1 MVENILQFLIGLLEK
16 YRNRESLKTLG
27 AARSSGWNKVRKD
40 FLERHPT
47 CALCEGNKTLE
58 IHHKKPFHLHPELE
72 LDPNNLITLCESGK
86 NGIVCHRAFGHLG
99 SYQSV
104 NINIEEDVRVWNAK
118 KKSRP

>member
-1 MVENILQFLIGLLEK
+1 MNIK
-16 YRNRESLKTLG
+16 
-27 AARSSGWNKVRKD
+27 NKFKQTEVGVIPDDWEVKKFIMEEMTKD

-99 SYQSV
+99 SYQSINNSVIVDAAWWKDKIV
-104 NINIEEDVRVWNAK
+104 N
-118 KKSRP
+118 RP